1 VEAVGSTARLEWPP
15 VTDDYRHRTTLQVRF
30 RDIDAFGHVNN
41 AVFHSYVEQA
51 RIQYLLDVLEP
62 DKPFDRLPLIL
73 ARVELDYRSPITFG
87 EEVLVETRVERIG
100 RTSFGMSHR
109 MTVAADDRLVGD
121 VQSVLVTYDY
131 AAARPVPVPDDWRRL
146 LGQYEG
152 RAFDADASRPATTAA
167 TS

>member
-1 VEAVGSTARLEWPP
+1 MPHAPRLEWPP

-41 AVFHSYVEQA
+41 AVFFSYVELA
-51 RIQYLLDVLEP
+51 RIRYLIDVLRP
-62 DKPFDRLPLIL
+62 DQPFERMPLIL

-131 AAARPVPVPDDWRRL
+131 AAARPMPVPDDWRRL

-152 RAFDADASRPATTAA
+152 RSFDADTSRPATTAA
-167 TS
+167 AS